1 MVSRFDTALE
11 RVPRQLLP
19 NPSDVGPLQLSS
31 IASSARE
38 QSGVQTAAK
47 PTKVQAPKS
56 QTAQCKGGSLEF
68 GDGDDS
74 SWGDGTSTEE
84 DITALDGPVP
94 DDGDDTW
101 EDVADAI
108 VPSQTNRFR
117 SKRK

>member
-1 MVSRFDTALE
+1 MVTTVLGEMAPLLKRFCPSLSPTDIYLFLYVCTWYVGCLTICFLIAL
-11 RVPRQLLP
+11 
-19 NPSDVGPLQLSS
+19 
-31 IASSARE
+31 
-38 QSGVQTAAK
+38 K
-47 PTKVQAPKS
+47 
-56 QTAQCKGGSLEF
+56 
-68 GDGDDS
+68 
-74 SWGDGTSTEE
+74 